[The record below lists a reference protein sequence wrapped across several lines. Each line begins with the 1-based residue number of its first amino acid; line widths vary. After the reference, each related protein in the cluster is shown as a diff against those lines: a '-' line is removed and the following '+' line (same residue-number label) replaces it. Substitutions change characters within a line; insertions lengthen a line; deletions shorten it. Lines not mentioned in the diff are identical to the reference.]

1 MMMDD
6 GALLAGNPTRS
17 KHISEISGRLAI
29 ASELE
34 KGESSNETSGK
45 EKAA

>member
-1 MMMDD
+1 
-6 GALLAGNPTRS
+6 LAIPTKS
-17 KHISEISGRLAI
+17 KRISEISGRLAV

-45 EKAA
+45 EKTA